1 MSASVA
7 SRTPQSGAA
16 APMRPVPSR
25 GASVRAH
32 GSDVTAHA
40 QAGPSKGLLTLN
52 SNGTKHNDPVRAA
65 QEEATKV
72 WKADMRRLLD
82 RAEERFADVCWTT
95 ATTNTQDHRDEWSP
109 KPGDE
114 DRTSLQTAQHAL
126 IPTLRPTQTA
136 SIPTTSTSQDTLIWA
151 HKAILYARA
160 PNTFHARFLKM
171 RSPAHQLQHIGS
183 TASLASLPLHR
194 SGSQLSLAS
203 DLSRS
208 NNTDP
213 SASNANTLTTRGGIV
228 AKARQSIRGTAPPSS
243 FSMKKPSLRKPISRS
258 SISRPLRKG
267 SIDEA
272 NSIASGFAT
281 SDSEG
286 EGDPTYSLRA
296 SRLINTRSND
306 PKPHAASLTS
316 SSKIP
321 QESSSALS
329 SNHPTRKPSFASVT
343 SAADSQFTDAP
354 TVVSDAS
361 TLRAPIS
368 LGDVSQAF
376 FEATLQYL
384 YTGEEAMVDA
394 FEFLFENRLASDS
407 EVTAEQKLDKLR
419 TDLTFMWRSKLYSD
433 VKIVLAEDD
442 DDDDSDDLVKA
453 GLGNGRKG
461 RDTLNK
467 MMDIPD
473 ANMSV
478 LSLAPTLD
486 TERCDNSDN
495 EDDDLTSFS
504 THRMILASRSQYFAS
519 MLLSP
524 YADSRA
530 PVLHL
535 PSPPFTPASLHF
547 TLGFLYTGTLF
558 FSNRTFDL
566 STAFSL
572 WRAGAYLQIETL
584 QALVVALIDREF
596 CHGFH
601 CSPPCRKCAKRV
613 PRTLSFATSPDVSE
627 RSLQEPAIAAVSGV
641 HFGMYWAKEVGSLD
655 SVLQDRIVDSITDC
669 LRDEPTLVVSVLRQL
684 SIVGQRIDT
693 ERSSRWVESLR
704 VMAETVESRLMRIL
718 HSDLEK
724 IVQSQ
729 AFSDLLDGVGSL
741 GDVLEKFLV
750 MLIDGLTEAR
760 AADIYQLLVGQVLLR
775 DQGFEVGQ
783 SRQAVETARASILR
797 YLKKRWINVRALA
810 GFNKLEKW
818 CLKELADE
826 LDVTTADLVLTE
838 GPSPAKLGL
847 PPSRLMATRRTSS
860 LAGSIGAN
868 GAVGAS
874 LAAARSSM
882 GARSSLSGAAAA
894 ASRMRTASAAST
906 ASSLT
911 RTASPARDSLRDDGE
926 REAGP
931 IHMRAAVLNR
941 NAARTSVANGH
952 RSLSTA
958 STASTTS
965 PATRPSSRSVA
976 TASLTPATRAKTSH
990 SPASKNGKATNVHA
1004 AATAEGI
1011 NGTGVKINS
1020 PSPVA
1025 VSKEQRARTPSSAST
1040 ATLANGKAVRPAP
1053 AEVAAPRVK
1062 AASVSTRAT
1071 TSSKADRSP
1080 TPKSSTVR
1088 TPSAETDQTPTK
1100 TIRNVRSAA
1109 SLSSRTST
1117 NASKPAASSLDTK
1130 PTKPPVLG
1138 HKSSFLRATP
1148 GPGGTF
1154 SLSTTDSGYGLR
1166 PRTVSN
1172 ASAPKKTAAA
1182 TTASDSDRAR
1192 SVTPTKPTARRTSST
1207 SSSPKSS
1214 KTMSVAEAMPADAL
1228 TNVQRA
1234 RQASSSHGVRKS
1246 ESVKTIVLHSPTRQ
1260 TVDLVPSRTRET
1272 VTVDGGISLIV
1283 GIPCIV
1289 ALNFKSPSAPGAGVG
1304 GRKSLPAPQQRK
1316 AGAATAA
1323 RSASSTTGGAGAT
1336 RKFRAQV
1343 RYLGLVAGHPGV
1355 WVGVTLHLPPHL
1367 VAAITPPPLKLR
1379 NGGFQGTQYYR
1390 LDEQAGREAVE
1401 AQERMDRRREV
1412 WERVSPNMPFPT
1424 PIERRS
1430 GEEKAKGKAE
1440 PGPGPVELFVRPSEI
1455 VWVVQ

>member
-1 MSASVA
+1 
-7 SRTPQSGAA
+7 
-16 APMRPVPSR
+16 
-25 GASVRAH
+25 
-32 GSDVTAHA
+32 
-40 QAGPSKGLLTLN
+40 
-52 SNGTKHNDPVRAA
+52 
-65 QEEATKV
+65 
-72 WKADMRRLLD
+72 
-82 RAEERFADVCWTT
+82 
-95 ATTNTQDHRDEWSP
+95 
-109 KPGDE
+109 
-114 DRTSLQTAQHAL
+114 
-126 IPTLRPTQTA
+126 
-136 SIPTTSTSQDTLIWA
+136 
-151 HKAILYARA
+151 
-160 PNTFHARFLKM
+160 
-171 RSPAHQLQHIGS
+171 
-183 TASLASLPLHR
+183 
-194 SGSQLSLAS
+194 
-203 DLSRS
+203 
-208 NNTDP
+208 
-213 SASNANTLTTRGGIV
+213 
-228 AKARQSIRGTAPPSS
+228 
-243 FSMKKPSLRKPISRS
+243 
-258 SISRPLRKG
+258 
-267 SIDEA
+267 
-272 NSIASGFAT
+272 
-281 SDSEG
+281 
-286 EGDPTYSLRA
+286 
-296 SRLINTRSND
+296 
-306 PKPHAASLTS
+306 
-316 SSKIP
+316 
-321 QESSSALS
+321 
-329 SNHPTRKPSFASVT
+329 
-343 SAADSQFTDAP
+343 
-354 TVVSDAS
+354 
-361 TLRAPIS
+361 
-368 LGDVSQAF
+368 
-376 FEATLQYL
+376 
-384 YTGEEAMVDA
+384 MVDA

-838 GPSPAKLGL
+838 GP
-847 PPSRLMATRRTSS
+847 
-860 LAGSIGAN
+860 
-868 GAVGAS
+868 
-874 LAAARSSM
+874 
-882 GARSSLSGAAAA
+882 
-894 ASRMRTASAAST
+894 
-906 ASSLT
+906 
-911 RTASPARDSLRDDGE
+911 
-926 REAGP
+926 
-931 IHMRAAVLNR
+931 
-941 NAARTSVANGH
+941 
-952 RSLSTA
+952 
-958 STASTTS
+958 
-965 PATRPSSRSVA
+965 
-976 TASLTPATRAKTSH
+976 
-990 SPASKNGKATNVHA
+990 
-1004 AATAEGI
+1004 
-1011 NGTGVKINS
+1011 
-1020 PSPVA
+1020 
-1025 VSKEQRARTPSSAST
+1025 
-1040 ATLANGKAVRPAP
+1040 
-1053 AEVAAPRVK
+1053 
-1062 AASVSTRAT
+1062 
-1071 TSSKADRSP
+1071 
-1080 TPKSSTVR
+1080 
-1088 TPSAETDQTPTK
+1088 
-1100 TIRNVRSAA
+1100 
-1109 SLSSRTST
+1109 T